1 MEANV
6 VLAGIDETI
15 DNVATDVGA
24 LVILRIERDARAEVA
39 AEVVHGREVQP
50 HDTER
55 AGHQHGVA
63 PGGCDAFLARGAVDH
78 QVVAHPVAEILRL
91 RRSEGGRGC
100 GSLLCAPGAEVAGQP
115 HRGAD
120 GVDAGIGIA
129 RVAVAVMGH
138 VDARL
143 ETGVRVDGPVEEY
156 AQVDVGIYLAAH
168 QLVPRVV
175 LRIEL
180 LPAEGRAEVPLI
192 VQRQARSQGSNAG
205 RLEGIDGHGIAQLG
219 GIEKSVVCHADA
231 LHDVGEH
238 PSPIRVRRKAE
249 AVLQVTGKVG
259 VDGAV
264 RLVVPP

>member
-1 MEANV
+1 
-6 VLAGIDETI
+6 
-15 DNVATDVGA
+15 
-24 LVILRIERDARAEVA
+24 
-39 AEVVHGREVQP
+39 
-50 HDTER
+50 
-55 AGHQHGVA
+55 
-63 PGGCDAFLARGAVDH
+63 
-78 QVVAHPVAEILRL
+78 
-91 RRSEGGRGC
+91 
-100 GSLLCAPGAEVAGQP
+100 
-115 HRGAD
+115 
-120 GVDAGIGIA
+120 
-129 RVAVAVMGH
+129 MGH

-192 VQRQARSQGSNAG
+192 VQRQARGERGDARG
-205 RLEGIDGHGIAQLG
+205 LKDVDRDGIAQLS
-219 GIEKSVVCHADA
+219 GIKEGVIGHADA
-231 LHDVGEH
+231 LHRVRIE
-238 PSPIRVRRKAE
+238 PSPVRVRRKAE